1 MNLNKRI
8 HKLEVS
14 AGLGDRPKLLLFTTY
29 YQRKDGGSDLFSAR
43 AIVTGSQYFNQLHDP
58 SVMRKGATETLT
70 SFKDRICNFVEEKT
84 GKRPLHGVQ
93 CAGADQINFQPPS
106 KRQVTGIDQ

>member
-84 GKRPLHGVQ
+84 GQRPLHEE
-93 CAGADQINFQPPS
+93 PS
-106 KRQVTGIDQ
+106 LEAPQLNLHSSEHGQVGGFGK